1 MISFNQGFY
10 GKDKADQ
17 APAKYWPLEKY
28 LYLAKSLWLSLFV
41 NPQNILGLNIMLVL
55 AAMVLSVLFTFPFS
69 APLSRWQRNP
79 CTNKCRNV
87 NKIRQRDR
95 IFQRIEE
102 VFTSLATSLHFKS
115 VFVLQ
120 MWSRDNIENMSWKLL
135 LLSNALLK
143 IVEMS
148 CWEKT

>member
-1 MISFNQGFY
+1 MTGIMKDPVDWCFSFHGYNVSIGGHGF
-10 GKDKADQ
+10 G
-17 APAKYWPLEKY
+17 
-28 LYLAKSLWLSLFV
+28 F
-41 NPQNILGLNIMLVL
+41 G
-55 AAMVLSVLFTFPFS
+55 SVLFAFPFS
-69 APLSRWQRNP
+69 APLSWWQRNP

-87 NKIRQRDR
+87 NKIRQRER
-95 IFQRIEE
+95 IFQRIEG

-115 VFVLQ
+115 VFVCQ

-148 CWEKT
+148 CFEKRPRRGVKFH